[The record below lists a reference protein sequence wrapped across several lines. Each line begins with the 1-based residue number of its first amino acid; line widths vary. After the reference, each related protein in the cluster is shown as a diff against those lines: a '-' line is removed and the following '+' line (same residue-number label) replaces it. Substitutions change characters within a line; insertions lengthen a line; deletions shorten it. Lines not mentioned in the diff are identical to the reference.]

1 MEQQI
6 AIEGLRRLVAR
17 ARVPRAPRESRSLRW
32 IVRQGV
38 CLALRHHLQAVLEPA
53 EKHVRLGQLVAV
65 AAGDEPGEEQA
76 LERRQG
82 ASRAQVRVLASMQEL

>member
-1 MEQQI
+1 MELQI

-38 CLALRHHLQAVLEPA
+38 RLALRHHLQAVLEPA
-53 EKHVRLGQLVAV
+53 EEYVRLGQLVAV